1 MPHNGI
7 RSSREKIQERVAI
20 EIGYEKELVKEVLH
34 QISFDCSANL
44 VDYLFQLNS
53 AEIKNLR
60 QAYYNRLEKEEV
72 EKRCLEEKTQH
83 VEKEEKLCLKEKMQ
97 RAEKEMEGT
106 EPESLRH
113 ETRLL
118 YLNSKCLNCF
128 INLRNMVTLPCSHLY
143 LCERCSERVD
153 KCPSCKESI
162 LCTIKTF
169 RS

>member
-1 MPHNGI
+1 MTHNGI
-7 RSSREKIQERVAI
+7 RSNRKKIQEQVAI

-34 QISFDCSANL
+34 KISFDCSANL
-44 VDYLFQLNS
+44 IDYLFQLNGT
-53 AEIKNLR
+53 EIKNLR
-60 QAYYNRLEKEEV
+60 QAYCNRLEKVEV
-72 EKRCLEEKTQH
+72 EKRCLEEKTRH
-83 VEKEEKLCLKEKMQ
+83 AEKEEKRRLEEKMQ
-97 RAEKEMEGT
+97 RVEKAMEGT
-106 EPESLRH
+106 KLESLRH

-128 INLRNMVTLPCSHLY
+128 IHLRNMVTLPCSHLY
-143 LCERCSERVD
+143 LCERCSEKVD